1 MQAYTFFCLIHLI
14 KREKAVPSTNC
25 SDLYVT
31 CDLTSCFL
39 YRMPMV
45 KSRNILFQGAG
56 HSVSEACP
64 ANAGW
69 ISHRVQTYGARP
81 PLQPGPSWNLASA
94 NTADALPGKKVLG
107 FQLDRMS
114 QCSLEY
120 FNTSHLL
127 NSLGLTLLQ
136 ESLVLYTGTFLKESR
151 SSCAKLTLCSNEE
164 LKHVIAPSR
173 GRSAFSSVRCTSID
187 ACTAVDVVSSA

>member
-1 MQAYTFFCLIHLI
+1 
-14 KREKAVPSTNC
+14 
-25 SDLYVT
+25 
-31 CDLTSCFL
+31 
-39 YRMPMV
+39 MPMV

-164 LKHVIAPSR
+164 LKHV
-173 GRSAFSSVRCTSID
+173 
-187 ACTAVDVVSSA
+187 TALAGGGVLSVVSGVHPLMPAQLWMWCPLPNMPIPLSVGEIPHPSNCSEHLNTTYLFGPLWLPQ